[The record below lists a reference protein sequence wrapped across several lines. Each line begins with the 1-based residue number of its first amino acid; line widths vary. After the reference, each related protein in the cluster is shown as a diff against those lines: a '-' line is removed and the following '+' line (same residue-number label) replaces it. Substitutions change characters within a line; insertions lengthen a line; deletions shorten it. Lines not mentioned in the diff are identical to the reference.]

1 MANDLGFTQASAIL
15 NGLMEQA
22 TGVKT
27 IMPMNTY
34 EFVTVG
40 QLALKMGYDPILN
53 AISQVQTRTI
63 FSVRPYMAKF
73 RSLEVSRQKFGAITR
88 KLQIM
93 DSDWENDQRQELIE
107 DESVDMYKV
116 RKPKILQ
123 TNFYGQ
129 NVFQRHYTIFKDQ
142 LDTAFT
148 GPQQLSEFWTM
159 VTQNIYDIIEQS
171 REVMRRATL
180 GNFIAG
186 KYIGD
191 TRNVYHL
198 VTEYNGV
205 TGQALT
211 PMEVLQ
217 PKYFKPFMQWAFA
230 RIEQISSMMTE
241 RSVLFH
247 VNIVGKNKMMR
258 HTPKNRQKVFLYNPF
273 KSMVESMVLADTYHD
288 NFLKFAD
295 NEAINFWQNIE
306 TPTKMSIAP
315 VYLGTD
321 GKLLQGTATEI
332 DNIFGVIADEEAM
345 GITTVNE
352 WSAPTPFNAAGGYS
366 NIYFHYTMRYWNDFL
381 ENGAVLMLD

>member
-1 MANDLGFTQASAIL
+1 MANDLGFTQASTIL
-15 NGLMEQA
+15 NGIMEQA
-22 TGVKT
+22 TGVKS

-40 QLALKMGYDPILN
+40 KLALKMGYDPLLN

-73 RSLEVSRQKFGAITR
+73 RSLEVSHQKFGAITR

-93 DSDWENDQRQELIE
+93 DSEWEDDQRQELI
-107 DESVDMYKV
+107 DNASVDMYKV

-191 TRNVYHL
+191 TRNVYH
-198 VTEYNGV
+198 
-205 TGQALT
+205 
-211 PMEVLQ
+211 
-217 PKYFKPFMQWAFA
+217 
-230 RIEQISSMMTE
+230 
-241 RSVLFH
+241 
-247 VNIVGKNKMMR
+247 
-258 HTPKNRQKVFLYNPF
+258 
-273 KSMVESMVLADTYHD
+273 
-288 NFLKFAD
+288 
-295 NEAINFWQNIE
+295 
-306 TPTKMSIAP
+306 
-315 VYLGTD
+315 
-321 GKLLQGTATEI
+321 
-332 DNIFGVIADEEAM
+332 
-345 GITTVNE
+345 
-352 WSAPTPFNAAGGYS
+352 
-366 NIYFHYTMRYWNDFL
+366 
-381 ENGAVLMLD
+381 